1 MKEKFKIMESE
12 INWPLTYVALG
23 LVWLTITVIIAVIV
37 LLFYKLFDHGFND
50 LSSDRGHFFV
60 ILIAE
65 AILISCCLF
74 LIIHI
79 IGAKNKYFKRIVVD
93 EKGVHIY
100 NYKKELIYKT
110 LYTELCKSND
120 PFLPDVSDKTNTQ
133 PSFTKSL
140 RIFKKNKTDQIHAT
154 LIDFN
159 YSYYLFKNKPELYR
173 HFLQGIQIF
182 RSDLTI
188 GQYTLEE
195 YNLTDE
201 TSNVQKWKGF
211 EWLITILLMV
221 FLFGLLYLL
230 VLFIKMF
237 LN

>member
-12 INWPLTYVALG
+12 INWPLTYAALG
-23 LVWLTITVIIAVIV
+23 LVWLTITIIIAVIV

-50 LSSDRGHFFV
+50 FSSDRGHFFV

-79 IGAKNKYFKRIVVD
+79 IDAKNKYFKRIVVD
-93 EKGVHIY
+93 AKGAHTY
-100 NYKKELIYKT
+100 NYKKELIDNT
-110 LYTELCKSND
+110 LYSDLCKSDD
-120 PFLPDVSDKTNTQ
+120 PFLPDVSDNTSTQ

-140 RIFKKNKTDQIHAT
+140 RIFRKNKSNQIDT
-154 LIDFN
+154 TFIDFN
-159 YSYYLFKNKPELYR
+159 YSYYQFKNKPELYR

-182 RSDLTI
+182 RPDITI
-188 GQYTLEE
+188 EQYTLEE

-201 TSNVQKWKGF
+201 TSYVKKRKGF
-211 EWLITILLMV
+211 EWLATLLFMAV
-221 FLFGLLYLL
+221 LFGLLYLL
-230 VLFIKMF
+230 VLFLK
-237 LN
+237 